1 MILQIDN
8 NKNVE
13 KPIREYTFSELDIKE
28 REHIEE
34 WIEEYP
40 EMLGEDLL
48 IIAKEYD
55 AFDKTNNRLDLLAID
70 KNGKLVIIELKRDI
84 ADRFSDLQAIH
95 YAAYCSTFNLEQVV
109 EIMAEYTNKTKE
121 ESEERIINFIDKD
134 DFADF
139 DNQPRIFIVSRDYQ
153 EETLAAVLWLRDS
166 GIDINCVKLEPYKIE
181 DNIVV
186 NSDILI
192 PLPEAKDFMIHREQK
207 KINTATVSQQQRKFI
222 DLWSKLL
229 EKFNHEKPDV
239 TWRKPGKEAYFP
251 IRTGYSSIHFE
262 WLVRGRPLNEFL
274 VALHFEKSN
283 YNENLALLNFF
294 SSKKDEIQKKFPNE
308 EVIFDKH
315 FLKKYTQIYIK
326 SDNVDFDDENI
337 DWAFKNMI
345 KLYDVLKPYLD
356 VYFSE

>member
-13 KPIREYTFSELDIKE
+13 KPIPEYTFSELDIKE

-40 EMLGEDLL
+40 EMLGEELL

-95 YAAYCSTFNLEQVV
+95 YAAYCSTFNLEQVI
-109 EIMAEYTNKTKE
+109 EIMADYTNKNKE
-121 ESEERIINFIDKD
+121 DVEEIIIDFIDNE

-153 EETLAAVLWLRDS
+153 EETLAAVLWLRDN
-166 GIDINCVKLEPYKIE
+166 GIDVNCVKLEPYKIE
-181 DNIVV
+181 DKIIV

-192 PLPEAKDFMIHREQK
+192 PLPEAKNFMIQVSEKIKNTSK
-207 KINTATVSQQQRKFI
+207 KNAWDEKSFMSKLESDTSLKEAEIARKIF
-222 DLWSKLL
+222 DWSK
-229 EKFNHEKPDV
+229 ENVDRV
-239 TWRKPGKEAYFP
+239 YWGQGV
-251 IRTGYSSIHFE
+251 RTGSFVPIINVSGINHQLFAVLTNAKISIYFQVYSNKKPFKSE
-262 WLVRGRPLNEFL
+262 
-274 VALHFEKSN
+274 EKR
-283 YNENLALLNFF
+283 
-294 SSKKDEIQKKFPNE
+294 KEIQKRINSINGINIPDE
-308 EVIFDKH
+308 SI
-315 FLKKYTQIYIK
+315 KKRPT
-326 SDNVDFDDENI
+326 I
-337 DWAFKNMI
+337 DI
-345 KLYDVLKPYLD
+345 SVLKDKKELNKFLETFEW
-356 VYFSE
+356 VINEIKHS